1 MRKNAQK
8 MFQKFCLVAKQIA
21 KGIVQEWGK
30 IIPLGWGLR

>member
-1 MRKNAQK
+1 MRKMLKK

-21 KGIVQEWGK
+21 KGNVQEWGK